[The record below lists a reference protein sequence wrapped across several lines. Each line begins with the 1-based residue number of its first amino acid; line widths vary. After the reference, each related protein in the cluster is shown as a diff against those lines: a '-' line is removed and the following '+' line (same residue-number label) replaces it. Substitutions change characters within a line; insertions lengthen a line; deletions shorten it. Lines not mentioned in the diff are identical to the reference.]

1 MGIHLWEPY
10 LADRRRLAPYGCV
23 VTEEDRDHWDERY
36 RRTGRAS
43 VDEAGPP
50 PMWAPYEHLFPT
62 AGQAMEVACGRGRGA
77 LWLAGRGL
85 SYWGFDVSPVAVG
98 LARDLARRRGVG
110 DRCRFDVVDLDDGLP
125 EGPPV
130 DVVLCHFFRDPRLD
144 RAIIE
149 RLAPGGL
156 LAIAVCSEV
165 DVGPGPFRAGPSCM
179 RLSPTWRWWP
189 KPNEAAKPGS
199 WQEPDAHRPA
209 GRCVLRTVRAGGGA
223 SPVPIGSAWG
233 EDDSGR

>member
-1 MGIHLWEPY
+1 MQPAASRRDRAGWSAPAQPLGAAVGIHLWEPY

-165 DVGPGPFRAGPSCM
+165 DVGPGPFRAGPGELHAAFSD
-179 RLSPTWRWWP
+179 LAVVA
-189 KPNEAAKPGS
+189 EAERSGEA
-199 WQEPDAHRPA
+199 WLLA
-209 GRCVLRTVRAGGGA
+209 RA
-223 SPVPIGSAWG
+223 
-233 EDDSGR
+233 